1 MKRATNCSTIH
12 IHRKHTRMHVVKF
25 PWVKHAE
32 GPRSFEIY
40 SVSVSPDGSRLA
52 TGGLDGKV
60 KLWSIDTLQ
69 KYKEMDKMKDGNS
82 SSSNIRDKS
91 ECRPLCSM
99 SRHAGAITCIRFCPN
114 GRFLASGSDDK
125 LVLIWEKDEEKTRIM
140 AMHRNEIAN
149 SGDSNFLFANG
160 DDSGINDADLE
171 HWTVRK
177 RLVAHDNDVQDM
189 AWAPDGSILVTVGLD
204 RSIVVWNGMTFE
216 KIKRFDIHQSHV
228 KGVVFD
234 PAGKYFATCS
244 DDRTMR
250 IFRYRKGVSV
260 EGADMEFVVE
270 NIIRDPFAKSPL
282 TTYFR
287 RCSWSPDG
295 LYIAAPNG
303 TNEGVNANV
312 VIKRGNWDSEL
323 SLIGHRLPCEVCSFS
338 PRLYDVEF
346 GNNNRNAGHSQSSSR
361 SETVIITAG
370 QDRTLALWSSSC
382 ATPLCVATEI
392 SAKSITDVAWNPDG
406 LNVFLCGLDGV
417 VLSLFFDERELGHV
431 VPWEENNRALI
442 RYGKDRDMFFPES
455 VEQLKLEEFAEKRG
469 IIGDSKPIKPDRLQ
483 SLMGGSSLGGNTE
496 LNTSNNDESRKVMNV
511 LIPRSK
517 KHPNKR
523 MPVPTITPRSTVAT
537 NNSNTNN
544 IDVSA
549 SSQAKMNL
557 LSSKTQN
564 ITITKSGKKR
574 VAPTL
579 ISVSSTNAATSAPS
593 KSNAFLSGTTATTTA
608 TADANTTTSKNLMVE
623 KRSKLSKI
631 ISLPYPPLP
640 KHGLSTL
647 TSSFRPNVANDET
660 EQESLEKTID
670 YIAETDNNNSSS
682 LDKRGK
688 FSSSSKKSSSS
699 NTLSKYTNGGRKPNP
714 SVYGDSSGVW
724 NKRRKVAYPDWI
736 KDSLVSPITIYGDA
750 SMSSYNVLVERK
762 QLAEPLVGEQVVEVR
777 YENDHVYKYLDH
789 NDDTEMESNW
799 NEFDAVSH
807 ILAKT
812 TNCESDSL
820 EKWELFLNE
829 RITCIGESSL
839 EGLSYWCF
847 GTENGR
853 LLLVSTT
860 GRQLCGSIELGSN
873 IVKLVCNESFIMCVC
888 ANGLIYSWKF
898 FKCHSSLISG
908 NSIVEGVSLAPVL
921 NAHSTTTESKKKV
934 DISAKIT
941 NIYMRSNG
949 CPIIAINDEKR
960 NCIYSFDPLL
970 ESWVEV
976 LDSLYVDFLPAS
988 MLDPEMKLLGETDQI
1003 LKFMTKR
1010 FVKNKKYNDSRDIK
1024 DAKDINIANDSKTF
1038 KDLEVTKST
1047 KDDTDT
1053 KDVKETQKVEADK
1066 IASMETSKGPALFI
1080 RSEAKEEATLQ
1091 SIYEDW
1097 KSVNKCVAECINR
1110 KLEKC

>member
-1 MKRATNCSTIH
+1 M
-12 IHRKHTRMHVVKF
+12 VKF

-40 SVSVSPDGSRLA
+40 SVTVSPDGSRLA

-69 KYKEMDKMKDGNS
+69 KYKELDSMNS
-82 SSSNIRDKS
+82 GSSTVIDKS

-99 SRHAGAITCIRFCPN
+99 SRHAGAITCVRFCPN

-140 AMHRNEIAN
+140 ALHRNEIAN
-149 SGDSNFLFANG
+149 SGDTNLLFANG
-160 DDSGINDADLE
+160 DDSAINDADLE

-244 DDRTMR
+244 DDRSMR

-260 EGADMEFVVE
+260 DGADMEFVVE
-270 NIIRDPFAKSPL
+270 NIIREPFAKSPL

-312 VIKRGNWDSEL
+312 VIKRGSWDSEL

-346 GNNNRNAGHSQSSSR
+346 STINNSKGSSAR

-392 SAKSITDVAWNPDG
+392 SAKSITDVAWNPNG

-469 IIGDSKPIKPDRLQ
+469 IIGRINTVKPDRLRA
-483 SLMGGSSLGGNTE
+483 LMGGDSVGNNTG
-496 LNTSNNDESRKVMNV
+496 LNVQANDDTRKVMNV

-517 KHPNKR
+517 KHPGKK
-523 MPVPTITPRSTVAT
+523 MPVPTLTPNTAKTVDGT
-537 NNSNTNN
+537 
-544 IDVSA
+544 VS
-549 SSQAKMNL
+549 SIPPPPPPPKVNL
-557 LSSKTQN
+557 LSSKTQK

-579 ISVSSTNAATSAPS
+579 ISTSSANTNGSASATATAFSSAS
-593 KSNAFLSGTTATTTA
+593 SLKADGTTAA
-608 TADANTTTSKNLMVE
+608 LKNLNLE

-631 ISLPYPPLP
+631 LSLPYPPLP
-640 KHGLSTL
+640 RHGLSTL
-647 TSSFRPNVANDET
+647 TSSIRPNIVNDET
-660 EQESLEKTID
+660 ELESLEKAID
-670 YIAETDNNNSSS
+670 YIAETDNNDSNVQN
-682 LDKRGK
+682 KRGK
-688 FSSSSKKSSSS
+688 FTSANSKSKSSTSYGQ
-699 NTLSKYTNGGRKPNP
+699 SKHVNGGRKTYVN
-714 SVYGDSSGVW
+714 SYSDSASLW
-724 NKRRKVAYPDWI
+724 NKRRKVAYPHWI
-736 KDSLVSPITIYGDA
+736 MDSLVSPMTIYGD
-750 SMSSYNVLVERK
+750 SGVSSCNVLVERK
-762 QLAEPLVGEQVVEVR
+762 QLNETLPEEQVVEVR
-777 YENDHVYKYLDH
+777 YENEHVYKYLDH
-789 NDDTEMESNW
+789 NDDTEVENSW

-807 ILAKT
+807 IVAKC
-812 TNCESDSL
+812 TNDESKSIDD
-820 EKWELFLNE
+820 WELFLNE
-829 RITCIGESSL
+829 RITCIGESSF

-847 GTENGR
+847 CTENGR
-853 LLLVSTT
+853 VLIFSTT

-873 IVKLVCNESFIMCVC
+873 VVKLVCNEAYIMCFC
-888 ANGLIYSWKF
+888 ANALVYSWKF
-898 FKCHSSLISG
+898 SKFNDSIISG
-908 NSIVEGVSLAPVL
+908 KSIIEGASLAPVL
-921 NAHSTTTESKKKV
+921 NAHSMTAETKKK
-934 DISAKIT
+934 IEINAKIT
-941 NIYMRSNG
+941 HLYMKRNG
-949 CPIIAINDEKR
+949 CPIIIINDEKR
-960 NCIYSFDPLL
+960 DCIYSFDPLL
-970 ESWVEV
+970 ESWIEV
-976 LDSLYVDFLPAS
+976 LDSWYVDILPTS
-988 MLDPEMKLLGETDQI
+988 KLESEMNVLSEADQV
-1003 LKFMTKR
+1003 LKFMAKR
-1010 FVKNKKYNDSRDIK
+1010 LIKNKKY
-1024 DAKDINIANDSKTF
+1024 T
-1038 KDLEVTKST
+1038 
-1047 KDDTDT
+1047 
-1053 KDVKETQKVEADK
+1053 DVKENKEKVSTDK
-1066 IASMETSKGPALFI
+1066 DKETSGITALKDSKSPDLIKSKGKAE
-1080 RSEAKEEATLQ
+1080 SNLQ
-1091 SIYEDW
+1091 SIYENW

>member
-1 MKRATNCSTIH
+1 
-12 IHRKHTRMHVVKF
+12 MHVVKF

-69 KYKEMDKMKDGNS
+69 KYEEVDKLNGGNS
-82 SSSNIRDKS
+82 FSGNIIDKS

-99 SRHAGAITCIRFCPN
+99 SRHAGAITCVRFCPN

-244 DDRTMR
+244 DDRSMR

-312 VIKRGNWDSEL
+312 VIKRGSWESEL

-346 GNNNRNAGHSQSSSR
+346 GNNISSNKRNGGHNKSSSR

-392 SAKSITDVAWNPDG
+392 SAKSITDIAWNPNG

-469 IIGDSKPIKPDRLQ
+469 IIGNIKPIKPDRLQ
-483 SLMGGSSLGGNTE
+483 SLMGGSSMGGNAE
-496 LNTSNNDESRKVMNV
+496 LNTSSNDESRKVMNV

-517 KHPNKR
+517 KHPNKK
-523 MPVPTITPRSTVAT
+523 MPVPTIVPRTT
-537 NNSNTNN
+537 SNTRAPT
-544 IDVSA
+544 A
-549 SSQAKMNL
+549 SQKKVNL
-557 LSSKTQN
+557 LSSKTQK

-579 ISVSSTNAATSAPS
+579 ISVSSTNSNTSAS
-593 KSNAFLSGTTATTTA
+593 SASNAFSSGTAAAASADATATTL
-608 TADANTTTSKNLMVE
+608 KNLNIE

-647 TSSFRPNVANDET
+647 TSSIRPKVVNDET
-660 EQESLEKTID
+660 EQESLEKAID
-670 YIAETDNNNSSS
+670 YIAETDNNNSG
-682 LDKRGK
+682 LQDKRGK
-688 FSSSSKKSSSS
+688 FSSVNKKSYSS
-699 NTLSKYTNGGRKPNP
+699 NTLSKSANGGRKNHP
-714 SVYGDSSGVW
+714 SIYGDSSSVW

-736 KDSLVSPITIYGDA
+736 KDSLVSPITIYGDTG
-750 SMSSYNVLVERK
+750 MTSYNVLVERK
-762 QLAEPLVGEQVVEVR
+762 QLAEPSIGEQVVEVR

-789 NDDTEMESNW
+789 NDDTEMENNW

-807 ILAKT
+807 IVAKS
-812 TNCESDSL
+812 TNCESESI
-820 EKWELFLNE
+820 EEWEMFVNE
-829 RITCIGESSL
+829 RITCLGESSL

-847 GTENGR
+847 CTENGR
-853 LLLVSTT
+853 VLLISTT
-860 GRQLCGSIELGSN
+860 GRQLCGSLELGSN
-873 IVKLVCNESFIMCVC
+873 VVKLQCKDSYIMCVC
-888 ANGLIYSWKF
+888 ANGMIYSWKF
-898 FKCHSSLISG
+898 FKCHDSLISG
-908 NSIVEGVSLAPVL
+908 KSIVEGVSLAPVL
-921 NAHSTTTESKKKV
+921 NTHSMTTESKKKIE
-934 DISAKIT
+934 ISAKIT
-941 NIYMRSNG
+941 NLYMRSNG
-949 CPIIAINDEKR
+949 CPLIVINDEKR

-976 LDSLYVDFLPAS
+976 LDSWYVDVLPACK
-988 MLDPEMKLLGETDQI
+988 LEPEMEVLSETDQI

-1010 FVKNKKYNDSRDIK
+1010 LVKNKKYNDPKEAKIITETNGTNETKDTKAITDIKNVKQNTTASNETSRDPTSAICSN
-1024 DAKDINIANDSKTF
+1024 AK
-1038 KDLEVTKST
+1038 
-1047 KDDTDT
+1047 
-1053 KDVKETQKVEADK
+1053 
-1066 IASMETSKGPALFI
+1066 G
-1080 RSEAKEEATLQ
+1080 EATLQ